1 MWHQPCQHCKYTT
14 SVDIQK
20 MRYKY
25 NKLVTHVEEPHVYA
39 VSLLKRVENK
49 RSSIN
54 QTVQGSLHRLAQ
66 FLMPNTI
73 LADKMFLSTAKHTFQ
88 SNQPL
93 KASLSF
99 LISFF
104 SFFTFPFCSQSMGTC
119 TISFDETDFQ
129 HHMVQCSVFFPVSK
143 LDRQYRQYLLA
154 CPLFGINQV
163 LLILMADWV

>member
-1 MWHQPCQHCKYTT
+1 MSLHEVVWCTQNLLQDSCSFMWHQRCQHCKYTT
-14 SVDIQK
+14 SVDILK
-20 MRYKY
+20 KHYK
-25 NKLVTHVEEPHVYA
+25 KIVTHVEPHASA

-104 SFFTFPFCSQSMGTC
+104 SFFFFH
-119 TISFDETDFQ
+119 ISFLFPEYG
-129 HHMVQCSVFFPVSK
+129 HMH
-143 LDRQYRQYLLA
+143 
-154 CPLFGINQV
+154 NQF
-163 LLILMADWV
+163 